1 LNLKKLFEMQK
12 ALDNHIRNEHDLV
25 DAYLV
30 KEKTLALLVEL
41 GELANETRCFKF
53 WSNKPASDKHVILEE
68 FVDGLHFVIT
78 LCIDREI
85 SIHNANCLYIS
96 YRPNGDLIDD
106 FLALYKQIVIFR
118 EELNSEKE
126 LEKLLDQYV
135 SFGIK
140 LGFTW
145 EQIEQAYF
153 EKNKVNHQRQEN
165 GY

>member
-1 LNLKKLFEMQK
+1 MKLSKLFEMQK
-12 ALDNHIRNEHDLV
+12 ALDDHIRNEHDLV

-53 WSNKPASDKHVILEE
+53 WSNKPASEKHVILEE
-68 FVDGLHFVIT
+68 YVDGLHFVIT
-78 LCIDREI
+78 LCIDKEI
-85 SIHNANCLYIS
+85 SIHNANCITVS
-96 YRPNGDLIDD
+96 YKPNGNLVDD
-106 FLALYKQIVIFR
+106 FLDLYKQIVIFG
-118 EELNSEKE
+118 ELCTSKE
-126 LEKLLDQYV
+126 RLEKLLDKYI

-145 EQIEQAYF
+145 EEIEQAYI
-153 EKNKVNHQRQEN
+153 EKNEVNHQRQEE